1 MSSSQDWPHDQLR
14 IHTPCP
20 RKWEELS
27 GNGRKRFCDS
37 CSLHVHDAAQMKR
50 EEAHR
55 LVAESS
61 SRVCMRIELDA
72 LGRPLYVDTRP
83 TPPSWSRRIARWT
96 LTAAAGLLAACYDCT
111 TSGTDSGNGVDPTP
125 QPSKLGQVST
135 TVLGDV
141 AAPQPPEVPLTVMGE
156 AVADPVPVPP
166 QREFMGKVAA
176 PQPPLKQD

>member
-1 MSSSQDWPHDQLR
+1 MSSSQDQPHDQLR

-20 RKWEELS
+20 KKWEELS
-27 GNGRKRFCDS
+27 GKGRKRFCDA

-72 LGRPLYVDTRP
+72 QGRPLYLDTRP

-96 LTAAAGLLAACYDCT
+96 LAGAAGLLAACYDCA
-111 TSGTDSGNGVDPTP
+111 TSGTGTGNGVDPTP
-125 QPSKLGQVST
+125 QPGKLGQVST

-141 AAPQPPEVPLTVMGE
+141 AAPQPPVVPLAVMGE
-156 AVADPVPVPP
+156 AVADPESDAPR
-166 QREFMGKVAA
+166 REFMGKVA
-176 PQPPLKQD
+176 PSQPPVKQD

>member
-1 MSSSQDWPHDQLR
+1 MSSSQDRPHDQLR

-20 RKWEELS
+20 KKWEELT
-27 GNGRKRFCDS
+27 GKGRKRFCDA

-72 LGRPLYVDTRP
+72 QGRPLYLDTRP

-96 LTAAAGLLAACYDCT
+96 LTATAGLLAACYDGAT
-111 TSGTDSGNGVDPTP
+111 NGTGNEGGVDPTP
-125 QPSKLGQVST
+125 QPGKLGQVST

-141 AAPQPPEVPLTVMGE
+141 AAPRPPDVPLTEMGE
-156 AVADPVPVPP
+156 AVVDPEPVAP
-166 QREFMGKVAA
+166 QRVSVGRVVL
-176 PQPPLKQD
+176 PQPPVKQD